1 MFTNTLGVKGVL
13 QMTRLTLT
21 WVLLAAFPIV
31 SQAGPDEFDCKVL
44 SLSELSKGGTFETG
58 VKYQKEQIGSTFSVE
73 RKTGAIRGGFF
84 LHNRSSKTVR
94 VINEPQKDAYYVI
107 SESHGPFVMV
117 SYLYI
122 ANHFDGPAKPFT
134 YTHSGQYV
142 YSGLCQ

>member
-1 MFTNTLGVKGVL
+1 
-13 QMTRLTLT
+13 MTRFMLT

-31 SQAGPDEFDCKVL
+31 SQAGPDVFDCKVL

-58 VKYQKEQIGSTFSVE
+58 AKYQKEQI
-73 RKTGAIRGGFF
+73 
-84 LHNRSSKTVR
+84 NRSSNTVR
-94 VINEPQKDAYYVI
+94 VINEPQKDAFYVI

-134 YTHSGQYV
+134 YTQSGQYV